1 MNVRI
6 YFDKPITLFS
16 SYLSF
21 ILICLTPPH
30 PPIPSPSP
38 LPSYPFNSLFT
49 SLIPP
54 FSCRNWCA
62 YVVHKNVSCAVVGGS
77 ESFVQPELLPC
88 PPELPYRTHYRP
100 VYKIGYKVIT
110 ELEWRCCPGYQGF
123 DCREVKDLSGADPP
137 PIPPHP
143 PENYNGL
150 DIWTT
155 AVPAAPAPEAAST
168 AGHTGH
174 HRSNDLEEE
183 VQRLSQMVLDMQS
196 RMTDMSANL
205 RMDFQED
212 ASKMFHTL
220 LNDLQQPIGAR
231 GGDTETIQV
240 KDVSFPDDGLQMD
253 EVMNRISQV
262 SEDLETKSNTL
273 DDLLRRVGE
282 HDGQIHLLI
291 EAADKPLAPPSPAP
305 PATDPNL
312 RSYVDEKIQAL
323 RKEMME
329 GMDIKLADLKNSC
342 DYKLM
347 SVKEQCEGQETNY
360 FSLTELL
367 DSKETELRNEIQDL
381 RDKLVDPVKE
391 GTRVSDSVVDRVG
404 NLEANLNSSKTM
416 AEKCLS
422 VGKEL
427 KTERTEIIKDLR
439 DDLEE
444 KITSLEGRLSNLLV
458 ERSIVTSSELQPEVT
473 NALQK
478 DVEALKTSVQTIE
491 GRLNTSDKVK
501 SSAPWDLI
509 NLEQT
514 VQSHEVSIG
523 VIKTIIRENRNN
535 LEAMEKRLLNCSHG
549 MEEVHRDLSSVDN
562 RMVRLEDTLSHLVH
576 QQTFNP
582 TEADQELKNLLD
594 LNTAQQEA
602 LRDRLDNLSRDVTA
616 GGEQC
621 REKTDQV
628 EKEIAHIDSRI
639 VSIEDLCGK
648 LDPISGSIQRIKE
661 GLNKHVTALWTCVH
675 QLNGTVRAQSRDIGT
690 LRGTSLILENH
701 VADITAST
709 SGARPSLTV
718 CLLRSGVQV
727 AVEDTGLSQGSS
739 KGLPDPVGPEDPL
752 DALLPRPPVIEIGEA
767 GPPGKMVSSKLPEG
781 TSGSMTIQGF
791 AGAPG
796 GTHTHTH
803 TPPPTV
809 KPSDLM
815 VSFSAGLTVP
825 PTPGEIGTIRFDK
838 VLVNDGG
845 HYDPSTGVFTA
856 PTDGRYMV
864 SAVLAAPRGEKAE
877 AVLSVSGHSVQRLD
891 SSGFSSGAAPSFP
904 QQQCS
909 CGGAPSL
916 SLVLALRRGDTVGL
930 VLTSGQLAAPS
941 SSSEVL
947 SSFSAALL
955 YPSASQR

>member
-1 MNVRI
+1 M
-6 YFDKPITLFS
+6 
-16 SYLSF
+16 
-21 ILICLTPPH
+21 
-30 PPIPSPSP
+30 
-38 LPSYPFNSLFT
+38 
-49 SLIPP
+49 
-54 FSCRNWCA
+54 
-62 YVVHKNVSCAVVGGS
+62 
-77 ESFVQPELLPC
+77 
-88 PPELPYRTHYRP
+88 
-100 VYKIGYKVIT
+100 
-110 ELEWRCCPGYQGF
+110 
-123 DCREVKDLSGADPP
+123 
-137 PIPPHP
+137 
-143 PENYNGL
+143 
-150 DIWTT
+150 
-155 AVPAAPAPEAAST
+155 
-168 AGHTGH
+168 
-174 HRSNDLEEE
+174 
-183 VQRLSQMVLDMQS
+183 QRLSQMVLDMQS

-347 SVKEQCEGQETNY
+347 SVKEQCEGQEMNY

-491 GRLNTSDKVK
+491 GRLDTSDKVK

-582 TEADQELKNLLD
+582 TEAEQELKNLLD

-701 VADITAST
+701 VADIARNLEMLTGSDLKK
-709 SGARPSLTV
+709 SGRTRNIFLSVLFLLMLLTV
-718 CLLRSGVQV
+718 WV
-727 AVEDTGLSQGSS
+727 
-739 KGLPDPVGPEDPL
+739 
-752 DALLPRPPVIEIGEA
+752 
-767 GPPGKMVSSKLPEG
+767 
-781 TSGSMTIQGF
+781 
-791 AGAPG
+791 
-796 GTHTHTH
+796 
-803 TPPPTV
+803 
-809 KPSDLM
+809 
-815 VSFSAGLTVP
+815 
-825 PTPGEIGTIRFDK
+825 
-838 VLVNDGG
+838 
-845 HYDPSTGVFTA
+845 
-856 PTDGRYMV
+856 
-864 SAVLAAPRGEKAE
+864 
-877 AVLSVSGHSVQRLD
+877 
-891 SSGFSSGAAPSFP
+891 
-904 QQQCS
+904 CS
-909 CGGAPSL
+909 
-916 SLVLALRRGDTVGL
+916 
-930 VLTSGQLAAPS
+930 
-941 SSSEVL
+941 
-947 SSFSAALL
+947 
-955 YPSASQR
+955 